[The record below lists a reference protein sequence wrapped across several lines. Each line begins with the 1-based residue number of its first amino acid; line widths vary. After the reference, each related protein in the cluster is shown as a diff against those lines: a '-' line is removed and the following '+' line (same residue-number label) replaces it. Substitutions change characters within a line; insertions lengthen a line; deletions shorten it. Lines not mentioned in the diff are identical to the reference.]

1 MSRSEIAL
9 IALLV
14 ALAAGLA
21 GLVYGMQL
29 GAATEVARQ
38 DKQAVKALSALIDSH
53 KTLIGE
59 AATAS
64 KNMRAALSLRA
75 TQDAQTNKDFK
86 NALAATA
93 DNRAGCVFPAGVMRQ
108 LAAASERAGRAAAG
122 GIHHRCPA
130 PAPAPGG
137 PEVDAVAVALKDMYD
152 LYGICA
158 GRMVDLLDYLDG
170 GQQ

>member
-93 DNRAGCVFPAGVMRQ
+93 DSRAGCVFPTGVMRQ
-108 LAAASERAGRAAAG
+108 LADASERAAQAAAG
-122 GIHHRCPA
+122 GIHHPLSGA
-130 PAPAPGG
+130 SAST
-137 PEVDAVAVALKDMYD
+137 
-152 LYGICA
+152 
-158 GRMVDLLDYLDG
+158 
-170 GQQ
+170 QQP